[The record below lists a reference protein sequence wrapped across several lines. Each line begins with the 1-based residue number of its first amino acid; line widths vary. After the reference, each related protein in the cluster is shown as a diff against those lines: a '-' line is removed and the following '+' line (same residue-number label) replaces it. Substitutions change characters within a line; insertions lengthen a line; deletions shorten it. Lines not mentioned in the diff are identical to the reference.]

1 MLRDIYLRPK
11 RNLDVVLHTVRAF
24 FFFFGGGGVKPC
36 KTQPEGM
43 AHVLSVVSAFLSS
56 DCFFKVK
63 FGLPLKFWYGQ

>member
-1 MLRDIYLRPK
+1 MTFICALNVTWTLRYTPF
-11 RNLDVVLHTVRAF
+11 VLF
-24 FFFFGGGGVKPC
+24 LGGGVKLC

>member
-1 MLRDIYLRPK
+1 MTFICALNVTWTLRYTPF
-11 RNLDVVLHTVRAF
+11 VLF
-24 FFFFGGGGVKPC
+24 LGGGGVKLC

>member
-11 RNLDVVLHTVRAF
+11 RNLDFTLHTVRAF
-24 FFFFGGGGVKPC
+24 FFGGGGGVKLC

>member
-1 MLRDIYLRPK
+1 MTFICALNVTWTLRYTPF
-11 RNLDVVLHTVRAF
+11 VLF

-63 FGLPLKFWYGQ
+63 FGLPLKFWHGQ

>member
-1 MLRDIYLRPK
+1 MTFICALNVTWTLRYTPF
-11 RNLDVVLHTVRAF
+11 VLF
-24 FFFFGGGGVKPC
+24 FFWGGGGVKLC

>member
-1 MLRDIYLRPK
+1 MTFICALNVTWTLRYTPF
-11 RNLDVVLHTVRAF
+11 VF
-24 FFFFGGGGVKPC
+24 FFLGGGVKLC

>member
-1 MLRDIYLRPK
+1 MTFICALNVTWTLRYTPF
-11 RNLDVVLHTVRAF
+11 VLF
-24 FFFFGGGGVKPC
+24 FFLGGGGVKLF
-36 KTQPEGM
+36 KTQPEGI

>member
-1 MLRDIYLRPK
+1 MLRDIYLRSK
-11 RNLDVVLHTVRAF
+11 RNLDVALHTVRAF
-24 FFFFGGGGVKPC
+24 FLLGRGGGVKLC

-63 FGLPLKFWYGQ
+63 FGLPLKFWHDQ

>member
-1 MLRDIYLRPK
+1 MTFICALNVTWTLRYTPF
-11 RNLDVVLHTVRAF
+11 VLF
-24 FFFFGGGGVKPC
+24 FFWGGVKLC

-63 FGLPLKFWYGQ
+63 FGLPLKFWHDQ

>member
-1 MLRDIYLRPK
+1 MTFICALNVTWTLRYTPF
-11 RNLDVVLHTVRAF
+11 VLF
-24 FFFFGGGGVKPC
+24 FFWGGGGGKLC

-63 FGLPLKFWYGQ
+63 FGLPLKFWHDQ

>member
-1 MLRDIYLRPK
+1 MTFICALNVTWTLRYTPF
-11 RNLDVVLHTVRAF
+11 VLF
-24 FFFFGGGGVKPC
+24 FFWGGGGVKLC

-63 FGLPLKFWYGQ
+63 FGLPLKFWHDQ